1 MPFTVITLKNSPSSL
16 RGDLTKWMQEIA
28 TGVYVG
34 NFNSKIRAMLW
45 QRVIESVGHGE
56 ATLSYANRNELGYI
70 FETHNSIKTS
80 LDFDGIP
87 LVFTPIKCINEE
99 IEAHY
104 GFSRAAKL
112 RKAKIYSR
120 GIKQNRE
127 SALDCVVIDVE
138 TTGLDPNRD
147 VIIEIGA
154 IKYSDSIEEYACL
167 VRHDIKVPQSI
178 QQLTGITSDQL
189 REGIEEKEAIAGLID
204 FIGTKVIVGYNINFD
219 IEFLNKSRKRCGKP
233 MVSNDTYD
241 IMKYVKEE
249 KLFLKNYKLETVL
262 KAYGVNIQVPHRA
275 LEDAKIIRVLMS
287 KMVKL
292 PKILYK

>member
-1 MPFTVITLKNSPSSL
+1 MPLTVITLKNSPSSL

-56 ATLSYANRNELGYI
+56 ATLSYANRNELGYN

-99 IEAHY
+99 TKVRY

-112 RKAKIYSR
+112 RKAKIYSCA
-120 GIKQNRE
+120 IKQISEDTLN
-127 SALDCVVIDVE
+127 CVVIDVE
-138 TTGLDPNRD
+138 TTGLDSNRD

-154 IKYSDSIEEYACL
+154 IKYSDCIEEYACL
-167 VRHDIKVPQSI
+167 VRHDIKVP
-178 QQLTGITSDQL
+178 
-189 REGIEEKEAIAGLID
+189 
-204 FIGTKVIVGYNINFD
+204 
-219 IEFLNKSRKRCGKP
+219 
-233 MVSNDTYD
+233 
-241 IMKYVKEE
+241 
-249 KLFLKNYKLETVL
+249 
-262 KAYGVNIQVPHRA
+262 
-275 LEDAKIIRVLMS
+275 
-287 KMVKL
+287 
-292 PKILYK
+292 